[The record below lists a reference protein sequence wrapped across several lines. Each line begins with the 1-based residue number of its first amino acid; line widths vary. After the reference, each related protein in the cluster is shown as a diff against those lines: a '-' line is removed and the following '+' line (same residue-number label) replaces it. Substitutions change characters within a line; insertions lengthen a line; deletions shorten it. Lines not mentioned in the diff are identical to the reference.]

1 MLVFTTKGQVNM
13 HWFIQYILL
22 KRISISNMSF
32 ANIYVDLISQMGDKS
47 HTVSLTVNQAIGIFK
62 RFMLIDEE

>member
-1 MLVFTTKGQVNM
+1 M

-22 KRISISNMSF
+22 KRISNQNMAF
-32 ANIYVDLISQMGDKS
+32 VNIYVDLISQMGDKS
-47 HTVSLTVNQAIGIFK
+47 QTVSMTVHQAIGIFK